1 MTRKLQLDRKYWP
14 LLITIILFC
23 SLYVYGVLNY
33 RGFSSPQVFFNLW
46 IDNAFL
52 LITSIG
58 MTFVIISGGIDLSVG
73 AVIAFT
79 TVFSAYM
86 LEDLGLSPI
95 FVIPIV
101 LLSGTGMGAF
111 MGAIIHYFKVQP
123 FIVTLA
129 GMFFARGMC
138 FVISTDAITI
148 SRSVLSR
155 RCSVPYSRIWKL
167 VHIHQC
173 GSGLDRTCRS
183 VLPDST
189 LRVLDA
195 RYMP

>member
-1 MTRKLQLDRKYWP
+1 MASISIGIVQ
-14 LLITIILFC
+14 
-23 SLYVYGVLNY
+23 Y

-52 LITSIG
+52 MITSIG

-86 LEDLGLSPI
+86 LEELGLSPAI
-95 FVIPIV
+95 VIPTI
-101 LLSGTGMGAF
+101 LLFGITMGTI

-129 GMFFARGMC
+129 GMFFARGLC

-148 SRSVLSR
+148 SNPFYRALAL
-155 RCSVPYSRIWKL
+155 YRIPHREL
-167 VHIHQC
+167 VHFRQRRHC
-173 GSGLDRTCRS
+173 L
-183 VLPDST
+183 
-189 LRVLDA
+189 
-195 RYMP
+195 